1 MHAARVSTA
10 DRQRSRLRTPT
21 VLVTALTLT
30 LLTTGAGGAQEWE
43 KLPDMQVGR
52 LP

>member
-21 VLVTALTLT
+21 VLAPALTLT
-30 LLTTGAGGAQEWE
+30 LLTTAGGAQDWE
-43 KLPDMQVGR
+43 KLPDMRVGR